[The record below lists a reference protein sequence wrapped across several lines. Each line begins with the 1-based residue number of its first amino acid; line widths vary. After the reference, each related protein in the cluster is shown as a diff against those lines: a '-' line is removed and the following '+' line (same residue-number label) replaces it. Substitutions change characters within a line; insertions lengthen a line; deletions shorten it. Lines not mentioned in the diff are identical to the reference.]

1 VDSGDVDLSNID
13 MLVLDEADRMLDM
26 GFWPQ
31 VRKSLKFCPEQRQN
45 LLFSATMGSDVLR
58 IIGSTLTDP
67 AHVDVAPATTPIEAI
82 DQKVYPVGGQQK
94 AELLSH
100 IIREESLDRV
110 LVFTRTKHRAD
121 RVTKVLGKAGIK
133 GAAIHGDRSQAQRV
147 KALESFRAGHVHVL
161 VATDV
166 VSRGIDIDGITHV
179 VNYDLPNSAEDYV
192 HRIGRTARAG
202 KSGTAITLLAPE
214 EHETLRDIE
223 RKIGAVL
230 ESADSEG
237 FDYSHQRIVPNP
249 EREATPAKPRTVYG
263 GGVFSRRG
271 GGGRRGRR

>member
-1 VDSGDVDLSNID
+1 
-13 MLVLDEADRMLDM
+13 VLDEADRMLDM
-26 GFWPQ
+26 GFLPEI
-31 VRKSLKFCPEQRQN
+31 RKILKHLPAKRQT
-45 LLFSATMGSDVLR
+45 LMFSATMPDPIRVLANDMLVKPLEIATQR
-58 IIGSTLTDP
+58 K
-67 AHVDVAPATTPIEAI
+67 AAPAGGITQAI
-82 DQKVYPVGGQQK
+82 YPVAQ
-94 AELLSH
+94 ELKSKLLLALLQ
-100 IIREESLDRV
+100 RGDLNEV